1 MKNENHRLHHVISS
15 LSYRP
20 IKSDF
25 PCYSNKRLLS
35 TSTLYKSLMYRQSAP
50 SILLLYPLI
59 RPSTFNLPRLT
70 YRCLS
75 TTVKST
81 ILTPVTTNT
90 TTTTM
95 APPRQP
101 LKILMLHG
109 YTQSGTVFHA
119 KSRALI
125 KHITKNFPLHE
136 VAAIYPTGPISLDP
150 ADIPGYEPSSSDQK
164 ETEAYGWWRRSNTAD
179 PPLYIGIEDGLEA
192 VSKVLRDEG
201 PFDGVIGFSQGAA
214 LAAMVA
220 ALLEPRRKEA
230 FAHFMDPKVAS
241 AGTSGA
247 EMVGG
252 LPYPASFE
260 ESVLSHPP
268 LKFALCYS
276 GFRAPGARYR
286 GFYEEPAI
294 QTPILH
300 VLGSLDAVV
309 DESRSRALVEAC
321 AGDPEKE
328 GKIIFHPG
336 GHFLPSQRPFL
347 DAAVGF
353 IQGLEK
359 TEGKGEQKEEDV
371 NDMDVPF

>member
-1 MKNENHRLHHVISS
+1 
-15 LSYRP
+15 
-20 IKSDF
+20 
-25 PCYSNKRLLS
+25 
-35 TSTLYKSLMYRQSAP
+35 MYRQSTP
-50 SILLLYPLI
+50 SILLLYPLV
-59 RPSTFNLPRLT
+59 RPSTQNLPRLT
-70 YRCLS
+70 YRHLS

-81 ILTPVTTNT
+81 ILTPVTTTT

-95 APPRQP
+95 SHPRQP

-125 KHITKNFPLHE
+125 KHITKAFPLHE

-150 ADIPGYEPSSSDQK
+150 ADIPGYEPSPSSSQDQK

-192 VSKVLRDEG
+192 VAKVLRDEG

-230 FAHFMDPKVAS
+230 FARFVDPKVAS
-241 AGTSGA
+241 SGTSGQ

-252 LPYPASFE
+252 LPFPVSFE

-309 DESRSRALVEAC
+309 DESRSRALIEAC

-347 DAAVGF
+347 DAAVRF
-353 IQGLEK
+353 IQELGKED
-359 TEGKGEQKEEDV
+359 KGEQKEEDV
-371 NDMDVPF
+371 NDMDLPF